1 MIYPDRVISKNEAEN
16 LAKELKIEFYEV
28 SCKINMNI
36 NEIMARMIKSI
47 IESNLAENNISSILD
62 LKKTKNQNQNSSCC
76 SKN

>member
-1 MIYPDRVISKNEAEN
+1 
-16 LAKELKIEFYEV
+16 
-28 SCKINMNI
+28 MNI

-47 IESNLAENNISSILD
+47 IESHLAENNISSILD